1 MKREM
6 LVEKEKYLENGVHI
20 GTSSKTNDMKRFIYK
35 VMPNGLTVLNLST
48 LDERIGI
55 AADFLA
61 RHKNILVVGRKINK
75 PIETFTKAVGARSIT
90 GRFMPGSLTNPSFRS
105 FFEPD
110 IVLITDPFIDKQVLK
125 EALDI
130 RIPVLAL
137 CNTFNQTSYVDL
149 VVPCNNKGKKSLAMI
164 FFLLSREILKSRK
177 EIEKNEDFKYK
188 LEDFVESRERSRRPE
203 SSAAH
208 AQRRGRRRD

>member
-35 VMPNGLTVLNLST
+35 TMPNGLTVLNLST
-48 LDERIGI
+48 LDERIGV

-61 RHKNILVVGRKINK
+61 RHKNILVVGRKVNK
-75 PIETFTKAVGARSIT
+75 PIEIFTKITGARSIT
-90 GRFMPGSLTNPSFRS
+90 GRFMPGSLTNPSFRN

-110 IVLITDPFIDKQVLK
+110 VVVITDPFIDKQVLK

-130 RIPVLAL
+130 RIPVVAF
-137 CNTFNQTSYVDL
+137 CNTFNQTAYIDL
-149 VVPCNNKGKKSLAMI
+149 VVPCNNKGKKSLAMV
-164 FFLLSREILKSRK
+164 FFLLSREIQKARK

-188 LEDFVESRERSRRPE
+188 IEDFIESRERSKRTETPRASERRE
-203 SSAAH
+203 
-208 AQRRGRRRD
+208 

>member
-35 VMPNGLTVLNLST
+35 TMPNGLTVLNLST

-55 AADFLA
+55 AAEFLA
-61 RHKNILVVGRKINK
+61 THKNILVVGRKVSK
-75 PIETFTKAVGARSIT
+75 PIDTFTKAVGARSIT
-90 GRFMPGSLTNPSFRS
+90 GRFMPGSLTNPSFKN

-110 IVLITDPFIDKQVLK
+110 VVLITDPFIDKQVLK

-130 RIPVLAL
+130 RIPVVAL
-137 CNTFNQTSYVDL
+137 CNTFNQTSYIDL
-149 VVPCNNKGKKSLAMI
+149 VVPCNNKGKKSLAMV
-164 FFLLSREILKSRK
+164 FYLLAREILKARK
-177 EIEKNEDFKYK
+177 EIEKNEDFKHS
-188 LEDFVESRERSRRPE
+188 LDDFIESRERSKRKDTPE
-203 SSAAH
+203 TS
-208 AQRRGRRRD
+208 

>member
-35 VMPNGLTVLNLST
+35 TMPNGLTVLNLST
-48 LDERIGI
+48 MDERIGI
-55 AADFLA
+55 AAEFLA
-61 RHKNILVVGRKINK
+61 RHKNILVVGRKVNK
-75 PIETFTKAVGARSIT
+75 PIESFTKAVGARAIA
-90 GRFMPGSLTNPSFRS
+90 GRFMPGSLTNPSFKS

-110 IVLITDPFIDKQVLK
+110 VVLITDPFIDKQVLK

-130 RIPVLAL
+130 RIPIIAL

-149 VVPCNNKGKKSLAMI
+149 VVPCNNKGKKSLAMV
-164 FFLLSREILKSRK
+164 FFLLSREILKARK
-177 EIEKNEDFKYK
+177 DIEKNEDFKLT
-188 LEDFVESRERSRRPE
+188 LEDFIEQRERNKRTDIQSASRPRE
-203 SSAAH
+203 
-208 AQRRGRRRD
+208 QKKE

>member
-35 VMPNGLTVLNLST
+35 TMPNGLTVLNLST
-48 LDERIGI
+48 LDEKIGI
-55 AADFLA
+55 AAEFLA
-61 RHKNILVVGRKINK
+61 SHKNILVVGRKINK
-75 PIETFTKAVGARSIT
+75 PIEVFTKAVGARSIT
-90 GRFMPGSLTNPSFRS
+90 GRFMPGSLTNPSFRN

-110 IVLITDPFIDKQVLK
+110 VVLITDPFIDKQVLK

-130 RIPVLAL
+130 RIPIVAL
-137 CNTFNQTSYVDL
+137 CNTFNQTSYIDL
-149 VVPCNNKGKKSLAMI
+149 VVPCNNKGKKSLAMV
-164 FFLLSREILKSRK
+164 FYLLTREILKARK

-188 LEDFVESRERSRRPE
+188 LDDFIEARERSKRKDTPE
-203 SSAAH
+203 TS
-208 AQRRGRRRD
+208 